1 MFFLRK
7 VLLLNYTEHLNT
19 VSVFT
24 SAVTDEVGG
33 ENMAKKSKVK
43 KAKFTEEAGIGDEPQ
58 AVEVP
63 TEVEAPIEAP
73 TEAPTAEAPVKVR
86 KPTVLGSRGG
96 GMYAKLQT
104 YLTGLSDD
112 AEVTKKSIE
121 AELGAHSG
129 YVQMCITKAV
139 ADGFMVKEGK
149 AKFKVV
155 HPVAS

>member
-33 ENMAKKSKVK
+33 EKMAKKSKVK
-43 KAKFTEEAGIGDEPQ
+43 KAKFTEEAGMGDEPQ
-58 AVEVP
+58 AVESAV
-63 TEVEAPIEAP
+63 VEAPAEAP
-73 TEAPTAEAPVKVR
+73 TETHTAEAPVKVR

>member
-33 ENMAKKSKVK
+33 ENMAKKSKSK
-43 KAKFTEEAGIGDEPQ
+43 KAKFTEEAGMGDEPQ
-58 AVEVP
+58 AVEPAV
-63 TEVEAPIEAP
+63 VEAPAEAP
-73 TEAPTAEAPVKVR
+73 TETPTAEAPVKVR

-104 YLTGLSDD
+104 YLAGLCDC
-112 AEVTKKSIE
+112 AEVTRKDIE
-121 AELGAHSG
+121 VALGSHSG
-129 YVQMCITKAV
+129 YVQICILQAIK
-139 ADGFMVKEGK
+139 DGLIVKEDK

>member
-33 ENMAKKSKVK
+33 EKMAKKSKVK
-43 KAKFTEEAGIGDEPQ
+43 KAKFTEEACMGDEPQ
-58 AVEVP
+58 AVESAV
-63 TEVEAPIEAP
+63 VEAPAEAP
-73 TEAPTAEAPVKVR
+73 TETPTAEAPVKVR